1 MKSRLA
7 LFVCLLVCLLF
18 ALPALADTTE
28 GDYQYHIDDMLG
40 GAVLTGYLGSDANV
54 VVPDMLGGYP
64 VLRLSYGLFHN
75 NTTVESVTL
84 PDCLQYMDGGAF
96 YACDNLKAVYLP
108 ENLIEFSNLSSSQSF
123 YFYVDKDSATARLM
137 ISSSAYS
144 GNFVDPEYP
153 SFTLYYTQSPVT
165 GGFVLAVGKYIG
177 HEETVIIPDGVSHIG
192 DSAFMIGISGAEVN
206 TWTKVVRMPSS
217 VISLGQAAL
226 YSLPNLTEVYLSPN
240 ISSWYHTTQPWE
252 AGAFSEGAKLYC
264 PLDSTTFRTMT
275 PDVTPLGVVDPGAPD
290 FAWQSDGSGG
300 RVLTGYY
307 GSEPHVTI
315 PDGTTAI
322 GKNAFYGNTVLTSV
336 TFPSS
341 LKTIGDYA
349 FYGNTALT
357 SVTFPSSLES
367 IGKNAFYGNT
377 TLTSV
382 TFPSGLESIGDYTF
396 AENVNLT
403 AVVLPN
409 GLSQIGMYA
418 FYNTKK
424 LSKVVIPDYVHIG
437 TCAFEYQ
444 DYSTDQDE
452 IAKRTIY
459 LPDNVTFD
467 NYPFNTYTT
476 LMVNAGSNT
485 AKEFARLND
494 EWGWGALY
502 AFIDPRYPDHLIGQ
516 YGGEVYFVGYCG
528 SGSTIT
534 VPPFCTAIASYILSK
549 TPNHTDILSVI
560 VSEGVTRIEDSAF
573 DGGWSFNILS
583 LPSTLR
589 YIGSRAFFATGVRTM
604 IIPEGVTEVGEV
616 VTDSYLKNLVLPA
629 SLTTIPDNA
638 FSRNKETFT
647 TVGTI
652 YCHKDTP
659 AAAWAKARPYQKVK
673 YIDDTGYSFVF
684 PEEASEEFPE
694 EPHAYLGSGYDWH
707 SNTLIF
713 PKEPDIPYTL
723 HIASANPSIVSVEND
738 ELILHA
744 PGKAKLTVTSPELGI
759 SGSFNLT
766 VYAPLEDF
774 SIPEYIFTKVGT
786 TKLTISASGQVPAAG
801 TDPIFHWQL
810 HRQDGGYAMTQS
822 AFKLD
827 SHTLPASPEVCGITA
842 TPRNSTLT
850 RNGKLVVYSKVDSAV
865 FDSFTGNTAT
875 GMTVQPNITVT
886 VDGNAYQNI
895 AATYSL
901 TSSNT
906 KVAKPTAD
914 GRLELLIPGT
924 ATITAKFLN
933 GKTAKQT
940 ITVVGENVYTIA
952 RGVTAIQA
960 EAFLAC
966 PVTIAVIPDTCA
978 SIGARAF
985 AGCAD
990 LHRVEIPASVTQI
1003 AEDAF
1008 DGCSAELVIAA
1019 PASSAAAAYAQAHG
1033 FTLES
1038 E

>member
-1 MKSRLA
+1 MSDMKSMLRMLT
-7 LFVCLLVCLLF
+7 CLLMCLLL
-18 ALPALADTTE
+18 AAPALADEEE
-28 GDYQYHIDDMLG
+28 GFYTYHIDVMIG
-40 GAVLTGYLGSDANV
+40 GAVLTSYSGSETNV
-54 VVPDMLGGYP
+54 VVPDTLGGYP
-64 VLRLSYGLFHN
+64 VLRLSYGAFHN
-75 NTTVESVTL
+75 NTAIESVTL
-84 PDCLQYMDGGAF
+84 PDSLQYMDGGAF
-96 YACDNLKAVYLP
+96 YSNTNLKSVYLP
-108 ENLIEFSNLSSSQSF
+108 ENLIEFHNMGISKSF
-123 YFYVDKDSATARLM
+123 YFYVDKDCATARLM
-137 ISSSAYS
+137 VGDSAYAAS
-144 GNFVDPEYP
+144 FVDPEYP
-153 SFTLYYTQSPVT
+153 TFTLYYTPSPVT
-165 GGFVLAVGKYIG
+165 GGIVLAMGKYIG
-177 HEETVIIPDGVSHIG
+177 YEETVIIPDGVSHIG
-192 DSAFMIGISGAEVN
+192 DSAFMIGVSGAEEN

-217 VISLGQAAL
+217 VISLGMAAV
-226 YSLPNLTEVYLSPN
+226 YSLPNLAEVYLSPN

-252 AGAFSEGAKLYC
+252 AGAFDERGKAKLYC
-264 PLDSTTFRTMT
+264 PLDSTTFSTMT
-275 PDVTPLGVVDPGAPD
+275 PDVTTLGVVDPADPD
-290 FAWQSDGSGG
+290 YAWQNDGSGG

-322 GKNAFYGNTVLTSV
+322 GKNAFYGNTALTSV
-336 TFPSS
+336 TFPAG

-349 FYGNTALT
+349 F
-357 SVTFPSSLES
+357 
-367 IGKNAFYGNT
+367 
-377 TLTSV
+377 
-382 TFPSGLESIGDYTF
+382 
-396 AENVNLT
+396 ENNFSLT
-403 AVVLPN
+403 AAVLPDS
-409 GLSQIGMYA
+409 LTHIGMYA
-418 FYNTKK
+418 FYNAKK
-424 LSKVVIPDYVHIG
+424 LSKIVIPDYVHIG
-437 TCAFEYQ
+437 TFAFEYQ

-452 IAKRTIY
+452 IAQRTVY

-467 NYPFNTYTT
+467 NYPFSTHTT

-502 AFIDPRYPDHLIGQ
+502 TFIDPRYPDHLIGQ

-528 SGSTIT
+528 SGSAIT
-534 VPPFCTAIASYILSK
+534 VPPFCTAIASNIYEK
-549 TPNHTDILSVI
+549 TPNHTNILSVI

-573 DGGWSFNILS
+573 DGGWSFSILS

-589 YIGSRAFFATGVRTM
+589 YIGSKAFFATGVRTM

-652 YCHKDTP
+652 YCYKDTP
-659 AAAWAKARPYQKVK
+659 AAAWANARPYQKVK

-707 SNTLIF
+707 TNTLIF
-713 PKEPDIPYTL
+713 PAEPDIPYTL
-723 HIASANPSIVSVEND
+723 HIASANPNIVSVEND

-786 TKLTISASGQVPAAG
+786 TKLTISASGQVPSAG

-822 AFKLD
+822 VFKLD

-842 TPRNSTLT
+842 TPRSSTLS
-850 RNGKLVVYSKVDSAV
+850 RSGKLVMYSKVNSAV
-865 FDSFTGNTAT
+865 FDPFTGNTAT

-895 AATYSL
+895 AATYTL

-914 GRLELLIPGT
+914 GRLELINPGT
-924 ATITAKFLN
+924 ATITAKFL
-933 GKTAKQT
+933 GGATAKQT

-952 RGVTAIQA
+952 RGVTAIGA

-966 PVTIAVIPDTCA
+966 PVTIAIVPDGCA

-985 AGCAD
+985 ADCTQM
-990 LHRVEIPASVTQI
+990 HRIEIPESVTEI

-1008 DGCSAELVIAA
+1008 DGCSADLVIAA
-1019 PASSAAAAYAQAHG
+1019 PAASAAAAFANTHG
-1033 FTLES
+1033 YTFES
-1038 E
+1038 L

>member
-1 MKSRLA
+1 M
-7 LFVCLLVCLLF
+7 
-18 ALPALADTTE
+18 
-28 GDYQYHIDDMLG
+28 
-40 GAVLTGYLGSDANV
+40 
-54 VVPDMLGGYP
+54 
-64 VLRLSYGLFHN
+64 
-75 NTTVESVTL
+75 
-84 PDCLQYMDGGAF
+84 
-96 YACDNLKAVYLP
+96 
-108 ENLIEFSNLSSSQSF
+108 
-123 YFYVDKDSATARLM
+123 
-137 ISSSAYS
+137 
-144 GNFVDPEYP
+144 
-153 SFTLYYTQSPVT
+153 
-165 GGFVLAVGKYIG
+165 
-177 HEETVIIPDGVSHIG
+177 
-192 DSAFMIGISGAEVN
+192 
-206 TWTKVVRMPSS
+206 
-217 VISLGQAAL
+217 
-226 YSLPNLTEVYLSPN
+226 
-240 ISSWYHTTQPWE
+240 
-252 AGAFSEGAKLYC
+252 
-264 PLDSTTFRTMT
+264 
-275 PDVTPLGVVDPGAPD
+275 
-290 FAWQSDGSGG
+290 
-300 RVLTGYY
+300 LTGYY

-322 GKNAFYGNTVLTSV
+322 GKNAFYGNTALTSV

-349 FYGNTALT
+349 F
-357 SVTFPSSLES
+357 
-367 IGKNAFYGNT
+367 
-377 TLTSV
+377 
-382 TFPSGLESIGDYTF
+382 
-396 AENVNLT
+396 ENNFSLT
-403 AVVLPN
+403 AAVLPDS
-409 GLSQIGMYA
+409 LTHIGMYA
-418 FYNTKK
+418 FYNAKK
-424 LSKVVIPDYVHIG
+424 LSKIIIPDYVHIG

-444 DYSTDQDE
+444 DYSADRDE
-452 IAKRTIY
+452 IAKRTVY

-467 NYPFNTYTT
+467 NYPFSTHTT

-485 AKEFARLND
+485 AKEFERLND

-502 AFIDPRYPDHLIGQ
+502 TFIDPRYPDHLIGQ

-528 SGSTIT
+528 SGSAIT
-534 VPPFCTAIASYILSK
+534 VPPFCTAIASNIYEK
-549 TPNHTDILSVI
+549 TPNHTNILSVI
-560 VSEGVTRIEDSAF
+560 ISEGVTRIEDSAF

-707 SNTLIF
+707 TNTLIF

-865 FDSFTGNTAT
+865 FDSFTGNTAA

-906 KVAKPTAD
+906 KVAKLTAD

-985 AGCAD
+985 AGCAY